1 MDTPAPDEDRHRK
14 RLLECFSSDSDHED
28 SMPARCWYESVND
41 RVAKGFQGLNIY
53 ILSIDQ
59 LALIN
64 RLSEDKLFLV
74 LDFPAHRHGY
84 AGLRRDCCHQ
94 GQAVCFAQAANM
106 SALQSKLVAQNHT
119 KSALQ
124 NGIVAREA
132 EISARDATIAT
143 HYDKIVA
150 QKDMISEQRDM
161 ISSLDDTIA
170 SLREK
175 IGVLQVKENAR
186 KSGSSWFK

>member
-74 LDFPAHRHGY
+74 LE
-84 AGLRRDCCHQ
+84 DCCHQ